1 MMTRA
6 RRIFTPFRMTAVIAL
21 AGLLAACENPGLGSG
36 GATGAGAG
44 KEAPVPKADYLTHT
58 DHFQSLQ
65 RAGLAGNYGAF
76 AEHLKA
82 ADPTPVLAQL
92 QKSFAGRPF
101 DVYTAKSQTNA
112 TGHIRFIELRGTGGR
127 LYLYVKLKKQPGGWT
142 VGEYEMSRDRRS
154 IAIRL

>member
-6 RRIFTPFRMTAVIAL
+6 KRIFSPFRMIAVIAF
-21 AGLLAACENPGLGSG
+21 AGLLAACENPGGGLG
-36 GATGAGAG
+36 GATGAGTE

-58 DHFQSLQ
+58 DHFQALQ

-76 AEHLKA
+76 AKHLKA
-82 ADPTPVLAQL
+82 ADSAPVLAQL
-92 QKSFAGRPF
+92 QKSFRGQPF

-127 LYLYVKLKKQPGGWT
+127 LYLYIKLKRQPGGWT